1 MLTGLLPKEE
11 LMSNQNQNQNNNNN
25 QNNSHNQNNN
35 QPNYNQLT
43 NFAFS
48 NIECENFP
56 ELEIVHFIDFIQE
69 KIHPT
74 NKALIEKHLTE
85 CPACLNFLFLVKRA
99 LCGELILSREQQV
112 KLYLGLNNELV
123 RRELNNIVTLC
134 DKEKESELAITSINP
149 SEINF
154 ILEKIQADTEKY
166 RDSDSSNY

>member
-1 MLTGLLPKEE
+1 MLTSLLPKEE
-11 LMSNQNQNQNNNNN
+11 LMSNQNQNN

-35 QPNYNQLT
+35 QPNNNQLN
-43 NFAFS
+43 NFAFP

-154 ILEKIQADTEKY
+154 ILDKIQADTEKHT
-166 RDSDSSNY
+166 DIDSSNSY